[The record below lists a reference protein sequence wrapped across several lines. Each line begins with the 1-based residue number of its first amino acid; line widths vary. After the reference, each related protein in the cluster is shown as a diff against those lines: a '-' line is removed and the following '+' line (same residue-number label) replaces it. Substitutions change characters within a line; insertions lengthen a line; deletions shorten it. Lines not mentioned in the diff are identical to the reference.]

1 MHQQELNISSVQ
13 KNLPK
18 IMDLF
23 IHGDEIIIT
32 KSDIPIAKISP
43 IEEQKIS
50 YASSFIRTKTV
61 ETKRSLHHDSPENW
75 FG

>member
-18 IMDLF
+18 IMDMV

-43 IEEQKIS
+43 IEENRPN
-50 YASSFIRTKTV
+50 YVSSFLRAKTI
-61 ETKRSLHHDSPENW
+61 ETKRSMFMDSPENW

>member
-1 MHQQELNISSVQ
+1 MHQQELNISSMQ

-18 IMDLF
+18 IMDMV

-43 IEEQKIS
+43 IEEKKT
-50 YASSFIRTKTV
+50 YYTSSFLRAKSI
-61 ETKRSLHHDSPENW
+61 ETKRSMFTDSPENW

>member
-18 IMDLF
+18 LMDL
-23 IHGDEIIIT
+23 IVHGSEIIIT
-32 KSDIPIAKISP
+32 DSNIPIAKISP
-43 IEEQKIS
+43 IEEKKVTYS
-50 YASSFIRTKTV
+50 SSFLKARSV
-61 ETKRSLHHDSPENW
+61 DTKRSPFLDSPENW

>member
-18 IMDLF
+18 IMDLV
-23 IHGDEIIIT
+23 IRGDEIIIT

-43 IEEQKIS
+43 IEDQKIN
-50 YASSFIRTKTV
+50 YASSFIRAKTV
-61 ETKRSLHHDSPENW
+61 ETKRSLHQDSPENW

>member
-1 MHQQELNISSVQ
+1 MHQQQLNISSIQ

-18 IMDLF
+18 IMDMV

-32 KSDIPIAKISP
+32 KSDVPIAKISP
-43 IEEQKIS
+43 IEETRPKFT
-50 YASSFIRTKTV
+50 SSFLRAKSI
-61 ETKRSLHHDSPENW
+61 ETKRSIFMDSPENW